1 MTKTNWEESTTYK
14 RILEILEDYWLDQ
27 PEELRV
33 RVRMDFVH
41 ANGETQQKEL
51 VWRNPNYEYIGEPRK
66 CFVSLADI
74 NKEYLAEKEADFWDV
89 TNYRKKPA

>member
-1 MTKTNWEESTTYK
+1 MANTNWEESTTYK
-14 RILEILEDYWLDQ
+14 RILEILEDYWLAQ

-51 VWRNPNYEYIGEPRK
+51 VWRNPNYEYIGEPRN

-74 NKEYLAEKEADFWDV
+74 NKEYLAEKEADFWNV
-89 TNYRKKPA
+89 TNYRKKLA